1 MRLQLFFITILMI
14 AVTKPP
20 TLITS
25 IDWYLGALVCFAV
38 SIGMRMALLNA
49 LSADI
54 NNIKLAME
62 ELK

>member
-1 MRLQLFFITILMI
+1 MI

>member
-1 MRLQLFFITILMI
+1 MI

-38 SIGMRMALLNA
+38 SLFWRWMEVSDNVDTRG
-49 LSADI
+49 
-54 NNIKLAME
+54 NIDRIRQE
-62 ELK
+62 VERIE